1 MLEINENKTN
11 REKFL
16 AMNIQ
21 YGVSGGGIPTIFIG
35 ENALIGETEIRN
47 HFEERVLAE
56 KQRTGT
62 GTRLNLTPPDTAIL
76 QEVSVMSPYLV
87 VFAALADST
96 NPCGLAVLVFLLIS
110 MAAAGGRKRIL
121 LAGGAYTAATFL
133 FHLLV
138 GIGLFS
144 VFSLSGLS
152 KLFSVIGGVIALLFG
167 IINIADL
174 LRNKETFF
182 LSISESHKSLL
193 GDYARK
199 ASIPAAFVLG
209 ILAGILGFTCTGGI
223 YISILGLMGRDMTAM
238 TGLGWLVLYNLIY
251 VLPLVLITVLAAYGV
266 SPERADKLRTR
277 HKRLLRVLIS
287 VILISLGAIILF
299 GWMG

>member
-1 MLEINENKTN
+1 
-11 REKFL
+11 
-16 AMNIQ
+16 
-21 YGVSGGGIPTIFIG
+21 
-35 ENALIGETEIRN
+35 
-47 HFEERVLAE
+47 
-56 KQRTGT
+56 
-62 GTRLNLTPPDTAIL
+62 
-76 QEVSVMSPYLV
+76 
-87 VFAALADST
+87 
-96 NPCGLAVLVFLLIS
+96 
-110 MAAAGGRKRIL
+110 
-121 LAGGAYTAATFL
+121 
-133 FHLLV
+133 
-138 GIGLFS
+138 
-144 VFSLSGLS
+144 
-152 KLFSVIGGVIALLFG
+152 
-167 IINIADL
+167 
-174 LRNKETFF
+174 
-182 LSISESHKSLL
+182 L